1 MRSRKTDSAFS
12 LTNGDN
18 QMTTEETLKTGTTT
32 IGIKLKDGVILASD
46 QRATM
51 GNLIANSNVQKVYP
65 LSDNIGMTIAG
76 VVGDAQLMVR
86 YMQSEIAI
94 YAMKKGAPMSV
105 KAAATYIAGA
115 IRQGFYLGLIVGG
128 YDTTGGHVYTID
140 GAGGYIEDL
149 YMSVGSGSVFALGA
163 LEAVVKENMSKDEG
177 IDAAIT
183 GLNAARR
190 RDNCTG
196 DGMLVSYIGPNGYES
211 ISNDEIRE
219 RCAKLGFKYPN

>member
-1 MRSRKTDSAFS
+1 M
-12 LTNGDN
+12 TN
-18 QMTTEETLKTGTTT
+18 EEALKTGTTT

-51 GNLIANSNVQKVYP
+51 GNLIAHSDVQKVYR
-65 LSDNIGMTIAG
+65 LADNIGMTIAG

-86 YMQSEIAI
+86 YMQSEISI
-94 YAMKKGAPMSV
+94 YSMKKGAPMTV
-105 KAAATYIAGA
+105 NAAATYIAGA
-115 IRQGFYLGLIVGG
+115 MRQGFYLGLIVGG
-128 YDTTGGHVYTID
+128 YDRTGGHVFSID
-140 GAGGYIEDL
+140 GAGGYIEDN

-163 LEAVVKENMSKDEG
+163 LEAVVKDGMSKDEG

-196 DGMLVSYIGPNGYES
+196 DGMLISYIGPNGYEP
-211 ISNDEIRE
+211 ISNEEIKD
-219 RCAKLGFKYPN
+219 RCVKLGFQYPN